1 MVDHSR
7 DNQLET
13 WCHTN
18 NKLGEYLINKDIG
31 EHESKPEH
39 DRNIENTHKILISV
53 QTKHS
58 IFNIEGELVA
68 TEKISERY

>member
-1 MVDHSR
+1 M
-7 DNQLET
+7 
-13 WCHTN
+13 
-18 NKLGEYLINKDIG
+18 INKDIG